1 MSIYNTH
8 TVVQYKKYHSY
19 YLYIPIVRIFL
30 FLAVSSLN
38 SDLPTMFSFS
48 RSFEENFQSY
58 TFEPG
63 YNALDPVTNKRQRT
77 DSFGRVLQ
85 IELNRVTSWSPLKLL
100 LGERKVGEIP
110 VNLSQTSSAWTP
122 LLQQEGKVARI
133 LCETRSMHRDCILS
147 STVFSF
153 VIFLRRA

>member
-38 SDLPTMFSFS
+38 SDLPTIFSFS

-63 YNALDPVTNKRQRT
+63 YNALDPVTNKRQGT

-85 IELNRVTSWSPLKLL
+85 IELNRATS
-100 LGERKVGEIP
+100 
-110 VNLSQTSSAWTP
+110 
-122 LLQQEGKVARI
+122 
-133 LCETRSMHRDCILS
+133 
-147 STVFSF
+147 
-153 VIFLRRA
+153 